1 MQFQFTKCG
10 IVRTAALFLVGTVSA
25 MVASSVTR
33 KKMQA
38 EVDTQIKDVKR
49 VYHVYKLNYDRLVR
63 EIRNKQEKLVEEADD
78 SSEDADDILESY
90 GSKLVTTGE
99 ARIDAQPET
108 KLKSGRK
115 KNRIALIDRD
125 DYYEGE
131 PDYEKHSATYY
142 EEDDV
147 FTDGYDDPY
156 KEYQSLVGSE
166 FLTNFSHKSGG
177 VQYAY
182 VRNHILRTDFEIEL
196 MHGSYM
202 VEILG
207 MDPEP
212 TRRPSKFQ
220 KDEE

>member
-38 EVDTQIKDVKR
+38 EVETQIKDVKR
-49 VYHVYKLNYDRLVR
+49 AYQFKYDKLVA
-63 EIRNKQEKLVEEADD
+63 EFSNKQEKLVEEAEDA
-78 SSEDADDILESY
+78 SEDVDDILEAY

-99 ARIDAQPET
+99 AKINSPET
-108 KLKSGRK
+108 RLKSGRK
-115 KNRIALIDRD
+115 KNRIVLIDRD
-125 DYYEGE
+125 DYYDGE

-147 FTDGYDDPY
+147 FTDGYDETY

-166 FLTNFSHKSGG
+166 FLTNFWHKSGG

-202 VEILG
+202 VEMLG